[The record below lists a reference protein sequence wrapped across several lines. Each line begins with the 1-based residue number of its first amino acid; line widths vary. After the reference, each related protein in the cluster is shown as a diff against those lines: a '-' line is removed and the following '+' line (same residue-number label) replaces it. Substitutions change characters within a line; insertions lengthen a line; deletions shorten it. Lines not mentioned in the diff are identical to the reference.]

1 MHGGTHPAGARGPL
15 PLQDGVSGAGRL
27 GADPD
32 AQDDVAALRAELEQ
46 LRTALTRRPVIDM
59 AKGAVMALTR
69 CDEETAFR
77 QLSQVSQQHNVKLF
91 DLASALLAELREGE
105 QPTRRAPVPPGRS
118 ATPRELTRHYWT
130 APRPGQ
136 DPPR

>member
-1 MHGGTHPAGARGPL
+1 MHGGTHPTGTPGSLPYQDGAAGA
-15 PLQDGVSGAGRL
+15 D
-27 GADPD
+27 GADGAPGP
-32 AQDDVAALRAELEQ
+32 QDDPAALRAELEQ

-59 AKGAVMALTR
+59 AKGAVMAMTR

-91 DLASALLAELREGE
+91 DLASALLADLREGE
-105 QPTRRAPVPPGRS
+105 RPPRRAAAPPGRS

-130 APRPGQ
+130 APRAGQ